1 MLGRKLAGVTTGLAF
16 LLPGTLLPAA
26 STPSPVK
33 QGVVRAVPA
42 WDNDIPIIDGPTI
55 SFSSDP
61 TIKTLATRT
70 NSAAGPSG
78 LGAAAPPFL
87 CHVYAGDVYF
97 RSGPPPTIEG
107 WGYQSC
113 TGSGWAPQNIQITI
127 QRYKGYGFWQNVL
140 QDQTGYTYNA
150 YDSMTKYYSC
160 QGTGDWDYRTVIDA
174 WVSGGAQ
181 VAHGQSRLYYE
192 VIC

>member
-1 MLGRKLAGVTTGLAF
+1 MSTREMCTLG
-16 LLPGTLLPAA
+16 PGRRRPL
-26 STPSPVK
+26 K
-33 QGVVRAVPA
+33 
-42 WDNDIPIIDGPTI
+42 DGDT
-55 SFSSDP
+55 
-61 TIKTLATRT
+61 K
-70 NSAAGPSG
+70 
-78 LGAAAPPFL
+78 
-87 CHVYAGDVYF
+87 
-97 RSGPPPTIEG
+97 
-107 WGYQSC
+107 SC